1 MRRAGRIPYGW
12 IADATRRG
20 YHVTTYR
27 DAADFIRNV
36 ARLYRANMWANSDHY
51 VEVWCESRSI
61 AGVIENVCEELAVS
75 PDTGKNR
82 PM

>member
-36 ARLYRANMWANSDHY
+36 ARLYRANMWANSDH
-51 VEVWCESRSI
+51 
-61 AGVIENVCEELAVS
+61 
-75 PDTGKNR
+75 
-82 PM
+82 